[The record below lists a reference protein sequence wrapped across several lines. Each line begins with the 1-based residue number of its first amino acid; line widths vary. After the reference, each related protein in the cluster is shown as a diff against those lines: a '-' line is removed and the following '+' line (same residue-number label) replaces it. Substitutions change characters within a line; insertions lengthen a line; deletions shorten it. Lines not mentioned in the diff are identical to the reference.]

1 MYIHIMLMLLIIS
14 IFSKW
19 LSDTRDIINISSA
32 NDIITDSGNY
42 GLTNTEKL
50 RNDDSYT
57 IFIEDLRL

>member
-1 MYIHIMLMLLIIS
+1 MLLIIS

-42 GLTNTEKL
+42 SLINTEKL